1 MKHLILRLSLV
12 TLMPL
17 AILEP
22 APGHGETVAARPAEE
37 RMERIS
43 VVTMGS
49 EGTPV
54 ILIPG
59 LASPRAVWDGIAPDL
74 ARNHRVFLVQVNGFS
89 GDDPGKNLSAGL
101 LDGIVADLD
110 TYITSHKLVGPAIIG
125 HSMGG
130 LIGLML
136 AKAHPDDVAKLMVVD
151 ALPWFGAVFAPPG
164 VTMTTAMI
172 EPQARAMRDRIA
184 ASYGRPVD
192 PAAVDAQT
200 RNLALKPESIARMK
214 IWAAAADPRVTALG
228 VYEDLTTDLRGDMAA
243 IKTPVTLVYPWNSST
258 ILTET
263 NAQAFY
269 HAQYAGTPNI
279 TYAPIGEA
287 AHFVMLD
294 QPEKFATAVGVF
306 LRGQ

>member
-1 MKHLILRLSLV
+1 MKHFILRLSLAA
-12 TLMPL
+12 LMPL
-17 AILEP
+17 AVLKP
-22 APGHGETVAARPAEE
+22 VPGHGETVAAQPAEE
-37 RMERIS
+37 RMGRIS
-43 VVTMGS
+43 VITMGNK
-49 EGTPV
+49 GTPV

-74 ARNHRVFLVQVNGFS
+74 ARNHRVFLVQINGFS
-89 GDDPGKNLSAGL
+89 GDDPGQNLSAGL
-101 LDGIVADLD
+101 LDGVVADLD
-110 TYITSHKLVGPAIIG
+110 TYIARRKLAGPAVIG

-151 ALPWFGAVFAPPG
+151 SLPWFGAVFAPPG
-164 VTMTTAMI
+164 VSMTAAMI

-184 ASYGRPVD
+184 ATYGKPVD
-192 PAAVDAQT
+192 PATVDAQT

-243 IKTPVTLVYPWNSST
+243 IKTPITLVYPWNTST
-258 ILTET
+258 ILTEA
-263 NAQAFY
+263 NAHAFY
-269 HAQYAGTPNI
+269 HAQYAGAPSI
-279 TYAPIGEA
+279 TYSPIGDA

-294 QPEKFATAVGVF
+294 QPQQFATAVSVF